1 MSAST
6 VVTMIL
12 ILGFVWGGFA
22 FAVTTAFR
30 KESGKT
36 DTDRA

>member
-1 MSAST
+1 MEASGWI
-6 VVTMIL
+6 TMIL

-22 FAVTTAFR
+22 IILVTALR

-36 DTDRA
+36 RDERP